1 MKKNALARV
10 FLLISIVCAPLSGN
24 EQNLTTAQ
32 IRTLKNA
39 VTVLQYQQHISLLV
53 NRCDGEDNQDLLPS
67 KEGIAAAKTSLQQ
80 LLQQKLQ
87 LNLQQL
93 QTLFDNN
100 IEFATLTR
108 PTTVMIPSCDD
119 HEAIADIAEHYSNNY
134 TALELSEPMS
144 SWQPLFTEG
153 PAKPAIDP
161 TELVN
166 LIAASHSLVL
176 VEVKPKSIITPLQQA
191 DYLHIDDK
199 SSYLFEVQQGWKAI
213 APRYLGLHIHINT
226 QNYPQQ
232 PKRWLLLLDA
242 NFHPKTAMSGE
253 KMQQALQLLGSPG
266 WSFNL
271 HGDLLRTD

>member
-1 MKKNALARV
+1 MKKNGLARIL
-10 FLLISIVCAPLSGN
+10 LLISIVCAPLSGN

-53 NRCDGEDNQDLLPS
+53 NRCDGEDYQDLLPS
-67 KEGIAAAKTSLQQ
+67 KEGLAAAKTLLQQ
-80 LLQQKLQ
+80 LLLQKLQ
-87 LNLQQL
+87 INLQQL

-100 IEFATLTR
+100 IEFATLTKA
-108 PTTVMIPSCDD
+108 TTVVIPTCND

-144 SWQPLFTEG
+144 SWQPLFTEV
-153 PAKPAIDP
+153 PAKPAID
-161 TELVN
+161 TAELVN

-176 VEVKPKSIITPLQQA
+176 AEVKPKSILTPLQQA

-199 SSYLFEVQQGWKAI
+199 STYLFEVQQGWKAI
-213 APRYLGLHIHINT
+213 APRYLGLHIHINA
-226 QNYPQQ
+226 QNHPQQ

-242 NFHPKTAMSGE
+242 NFHPKIAMSGE
-253 KMQQALQLLGSPG
+253 KMQQALQLLGTAG

-271 HGDLLRTD
+271 HGDLLRAD